1 MHLVIYIF
9 VTFQVICNLCFK
21 SSLYFCY
28 ISGHLYSVL
37 QVISTWF
44 YFRSSA
50 FCASSHLYFVLFQ
63 VICNPCFKSS
73 ILCYISGHLHFV
85 LLVIYTWLYFNSL
98 RSVLLVIYTLLYFRS
113 SVLCSSSHLYF
124 VLFQVLCFLC
134 FWSYEYCYTV
144 FQAICKL
151 DDDAKIL
158 GSYPLDDGHRIH
170 VEDNTK

>member
-1 MHLVIYIF
+1 MLLVISTF
-9 VTFQVICNLCFK
+9 VVFQFIYNLSFK
-21 SSLYFCY
+21 SFLYFRY
-28 ISGHLYSVL
+28 ISGHL
-37 QVISTWF
+37 
-44 YFRSSA
+44 
-50 FCASSHLYFVLFQ
+50 
-63 VICNPCFKSS
+63 P
-73 ILCYISGHLHFV
+73 
-85 LLVIYTWLYFNSL
+85 
-98 RSVLLVIYTLLYFRS
+98 SVLLIFTLLYFRS
-113 SVLCSSSHLYF
+113 FAFWSSKSSILLLYFRSSAIFASSHLYF

>member
-98 RSVLLVIYTLLYFRS
+98 RSVLLVIFTLLYFRS
-113 SVLCSSSHLYF
+113 SASWMMM
-124 VLFQVLCFLC
+124 QR
-134 FWSYEYCYTV
+134 FWAHILWMM
-144 FQAICKL
+144 AIE
-151 DDDAKIL
+151 
-158 GSYPLDDGHRIH
+158 SMWRTTPSRFF
-170 VEDNTK
+170 